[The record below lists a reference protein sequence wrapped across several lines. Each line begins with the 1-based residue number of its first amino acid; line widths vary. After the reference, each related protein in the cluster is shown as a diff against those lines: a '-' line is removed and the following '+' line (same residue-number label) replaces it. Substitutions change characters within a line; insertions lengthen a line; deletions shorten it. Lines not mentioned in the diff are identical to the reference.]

1 MPQEFSGWLR
11 MVDCWFEAYDAF
23 QASVV
28 RQGLTFGAL
37 GF

>member
-23 QASVV
+23 RASVV
-28 RQGLTFGAL
+28 REGLTFGAL